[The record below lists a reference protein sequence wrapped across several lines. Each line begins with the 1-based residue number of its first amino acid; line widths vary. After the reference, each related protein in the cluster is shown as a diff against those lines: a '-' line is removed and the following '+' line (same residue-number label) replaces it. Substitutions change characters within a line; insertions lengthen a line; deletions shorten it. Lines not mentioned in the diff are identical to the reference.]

1 MNPDRLKELIAAYG
15 ADHRRWPEAERAI
28 ALALLQRLP
37 ELRVEFDRMAALDAT
52 LDRWPSP
59 APRIDAAALA
69 ARISATPQHRPTVV
83 AKAWRFRWPD
93 FAWPN
98 AAGLAAAAVAG
109 FLVGWSHLDSDLLAN
124 NQVDSVDGQIVAS
137 VIEDAT
143 W

>member
-1 MNPDRLKELIAAYG
+1 MTPDRLKELIAAYG
-15 ADHRRWPEAERAI
+15 ADHRRWPEAEQATAR
-28 ALALLQRLP
+28 ALLERMP
-37 ELRVEFDRMAALDAT
+37 ELRAEFDRMAALDAA
-52 LDRWPSP
+52 LDRWTSP
-59 APRIDAAALA
+59 APRIDAASLA
-69 ARISATPQHRPTVV
+69 ARISATPQRRPAP

-98 AAGLAAAAVAG
+98 AAGLAAAAIAG
-109 FLVGWSHLDSDLLAN
+109 FLVGWSHLDSDLLAS

>member
-15 ADHRRWPEAERAI
+15 ADHRRWPEAERASP
-28 ALALLQRLP
+28 LALLRRLP
-37 ELRVEFDRMAALDAT
+37 ALRVEIDRMAALDAAST
-52 LDRWPSP
+52 AGR
-59 APRIDAAALA
+59 ARRRRIDAAALA
-69 ARISATPQHRPTVV
+69 ARISATPQRRPTSS
-83 AKAWRFRWPD
+83 ARSSRFRWPD

-98 AAGLAAAAVAG
+98 AAGLAAVAVAG
-109 FLVGWSHLDSDLLAN
+109 FLVGWSHLDSDLLPG

>member
-15 ADHRRWPEAERAI
+15 ADPRRWPEPEQGAAR
-28 ALALLQRLP
+28 ALLQRLP
-37 ELRVEFDRMAALDAT
+37 DLRVEIERMAALDAA
-52 LDRWPSP
+52 LDRWTDP
-59 APRIDAAALA
+59 APPVDAASLA
-69 ARISATPQHRPTVV
+69 ARISAMPQRRAVR
-83 AKAWRFRWPD
+83 ARAWRIRWPD

-109 FLVGWSHLDSDLLAN
+109 FLVGWSHLDSDLLN
-124 NQVDSVDGQIVAS
+124 GNQTDNVDGQIVAS

>member
-1 MNPDRLKELIAAYG
+1 VTPDRLKELIAAYG
-15 ADHRRWPEAERAI
+15 ADHRRWPEAEQGM
-28 ALALLQRLP
+28 ALALLQRMP
-37 ELRVEFDRMAALDAT
+37 ELRVELDRMAALDAT
-52 LDRWPSP
+52 LDRWTSP
-59 APRIDAAALA
+59 APRIDAASLA
-69 ARISATPQHRPTVV
+69 ARISATSQRRPEPRRVS
-83 AKAWRFRWPD
+83 RFRWPN

-124 NQVDSVDGQIVAS
+124 NQIDSVDGQIAAS